1 MNTVSVVIPA
11 YNAARTLG
19 EAIASVRAQT
29 LTVLEIIVVDDASK
43 DETLATL
50 EALAGPDLVV
60 VRQPRNAGGSAARNR
75 GIDTARGDWVAFLD
89 ADDLWVPTK
98 LATQFAA
105 LAGQATP
112 AFCFSSLIRVN
123 EYGERHVLPK
133 RSPRA
138 GESLADYM
146 LKAGNVVQTSTLL
159 LPRTVLQACRF
170 RGGLRRF
177 QDIDFVLQLGA
188 AGVNAVHVSEP
199 LVDWRN
205 LGGPTVSTLQDPT
218 VVRDLF
224 AHHAGQLTLAQ
235 RLGLEVRSLNPLPG
249 AAGATRWLG
258 KVLLSVC
265 AGAIALPNAVSL
277 VLRNSLGLRNY
288 GLLRNRMGVK

>member
-29 LTVLEIIVVDDASK
+29 LPVLEIIVVDDASK

-50 EALAGPDLVV
+50 EALVGPDLVI
-60 VRQPRNAGGSAARNR
+60 VRQSRNAGGSAARNR
-75 GIDTARGDWVAFLD
+75 GIDTARGEWIAFLD
-89 ADDLWVPTK
+89 ADDLWVPHK
-98 LATQFAA
+98 LEMQLAALATQSM
-105 LAGQATP
+105 P
-112 AFCFSSLIRVN
+112 AFCFSSLVRVN
-123 EYGERHVLPK
+123 EYGESHVLPK
-133 RSPRA
+133 RSPRQ
-138 GESLADYM
+138 GETLADYM

-159 LPRTVLQACRF
+159 LPRAVLQSCRF

-177 QDIDFVLQLGA
+177 QDIDFVLQLGT
-188 AGVNAVHVSEP
+188 AGVTAVHVNEP
-199 LVDWRN
+199 LVEWRN
-205 LGGPTVSTLQDPT
+205 LGGPTVSSLQDPS

-224 AHHAGQLTLAQ
+224 SYHLGRLTIAQ

-249 AAGATRWLG
+249 VLGATHWLG

-265 AGAIALPNAVSL
+265 AGAIAVPNAMSL
-277 VLRNSLGLRNY
+277 VLRNSLGIRTYGMIRNK
-288 GLLRNRMGVK
+288 LK